1 MEINLNPCT
10 RLTADAIGKPGKRVF
25 YIHGETPN
33 QQITVIIEKI
43 QLQSLATGILKFL
56 EDIKKQHPDLIDP
69 SGKFE
74 ERKMHIEPPVDPV
87 FRAGEI
93 GLSYDLELDLTVM
106 VVNEIIMDAN
116 TTEDTDSEINTVRYW
131 CSREQL
137 KSLALWGLEVVQ
149 QGRPICPLCGEPINP
164 DGHFCPKKNGHNKH

>member
-1 MEINLNPCT
+1 
-10 RLTADAIGKPGKRVF
+10 
-25 YIHGETPN
+25 
-33 QQITVIIEKI
+33 
-43 QLQSLATGILKFL
+43 
-56 EDIKKQHPDLIDP
+56 
-69 SGKFE
+69 
-74 ERKMHIEPPVDPV
+74 MHIEPPVDPV

-93 GLSYDLELDLTVM
+93 GLSYDLELDLAVM
-106 VVNEIIMDAN
+106 VVNEIIMDVNSA
-116 TTEDTDSEINTVRYW
+116 EDSDSEINVVRYW